1 MKLSRLLV
9 PLIAVTGLLAIP
21 AIPGHAATN
30 QPAGA
35 EPRNADDQ
43 DLAREAVELAQSK
56 DPKARQRT
64 ASKIRLK
71 DGSTCTLQIGN
82 DRQARCVETGKAF
95 NALIVQCGTMPQQ
108 LRARCEA
115 AQSISTPKGR

>member
-1 MKLSRLLV
+1 MKMIRLIIL
-9 PLIAVTGLLAIP
+9 LNAALGLLAMF
-21 AIPGHAATN
+21 GQAAAN

-35 EPRNADDQ
+35 EAKNADYQ
-43 DLAREAVELAQSK
+43 ELAREAVELTQNK
-56 DPKARQRT
+56 DPKTRQGT

-71 DGSTCTLQIGN
+71 DGSTCTLQIGT

-95 NALIVQCGTMPQQ
+95 NALIVQCGSMPQQ

-115 AQSISTPKGR
+115 AQSTSTPKGR

>member
-1 MKLSRLLV
+1 MKMIRLLI
-9 PLIAVTGLLAIP
+9 LLNAGLGMLAMS
-21 AIPGHAATN
+21 GHAAAN
-30 QPAGA
+30 GPAGA
-35 EPRNADDQ
+35 ETKKADYQ
-43 DLAREAVELAQSK
+43 ELAREAVELAQSK
-56 DPKARQRT
+56 DPKARQGT

-71 DGSTCTLQIGN
+71 DGSTCTLQIGD

-95 NALIVQCGTMPQQ
+95 NALIVQCGSMPQQ

>member
-1 MKLSRLLV
+1 MKISRLLV

-21 AIPGHAATN
+21 GYAATTHS
-30 QPAGA
+30 AGA
-35 EPRNADDQ
+35 EPQSGDNQ

-71 DGSTCTLQIGN
+71 DGSTCTLRIGN

-95 NALIVQCGTMPQQ
+95 NALIVQCGSMPQQ